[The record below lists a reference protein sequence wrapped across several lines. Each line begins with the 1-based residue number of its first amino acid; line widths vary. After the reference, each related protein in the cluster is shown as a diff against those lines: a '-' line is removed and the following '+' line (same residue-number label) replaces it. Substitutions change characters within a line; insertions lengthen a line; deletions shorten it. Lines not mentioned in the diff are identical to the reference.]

1 MVFTFLF
8 RGCLVDWIEVGKLAL
23 LVLAGGIAGFVNT
36 LAGGGSL
43 LTIPALIFLGIP
55 STVANATNRV
65 AVLLQSSLGAERF
78 RRKGQLDFHD
88 AWQAAV
94 PGLLGAILG
103 ALIASNLSNA
113 VFDFILGLVLIV
125 VLLTM
130 FIRKPTGGGE
140 TPPWTKSPWV
150 RLPVFFLIGVYAGF
164 IQAGVGFLLI
174 SAITILLGQDLVK
187 TNAIKLLVVVFFTI
201 LSLVVFAIYG
211 KVLWHYGV
219 LLGVGSMAGAWV
231 GVNFA
236 VQRGAGAVRWV
247 IVAAVALSSLR
258 LFGVL

>member
-1 MVFTFLF
+1 M
-8 RGCLVDWIEVGKLAL
+8 DWTEVGKLLL

-65 AVLLQSSLGAERF
+65 AVLLQSLLGAERF
-78 RRKGQLDFHD
+78 RRKGELEVGA
-88 AWQAAV
+88 AWQAAL
-94 PGLLGAILG
+94 PGLLGAIVG
-103 ALIASNLSNA
+103 ALIASNLSDA

-130 FIRKPTGGGE
+130 FIRKPTGGGQ
-140 TPPWTKSPWV
+140 TPAWTRSPWV

-174 SAITILLGQDLVK
+174 SAISVLLDQDLVK
-187 TNAIKLLVVVFFTI
+187 TNATKLLVVVFFTI
-201 LSLVVFAIYG
+201 LALIVFAFYG
-211 KVLWHYGV
+211 KVLWHYGL

-236 VQRGAGAVRWV
+236 VRRGAGAVRWV

-258 LFGVL
+258 LFGIL